1 MTLRILGL
9 PSSLKGEIVGI
20 MTQVW
25 HYGISVVL
33 DGNSLKWQIIV
44 QALKKIENEISAGA
58 PNKRCGHTRKFFEQ
72 KVRTSN
78 SHTFMQRSA
87 HTWEVL

>member
-1 MTLRILGL
+1 
-9 PSSLKGEIVGI
+9 

-33 DGNSLKWQIIV
+33 DGNSLKWKITV
-44 QALKKIENEISAGA
+44 QALKMIENEIPAGA
-58 PNKRCGHTRKFFEQ
+58 PNKSRRPTSAPNKRCRHTRRVSEQ

-87 HTWEVL
+87 CRWEIL